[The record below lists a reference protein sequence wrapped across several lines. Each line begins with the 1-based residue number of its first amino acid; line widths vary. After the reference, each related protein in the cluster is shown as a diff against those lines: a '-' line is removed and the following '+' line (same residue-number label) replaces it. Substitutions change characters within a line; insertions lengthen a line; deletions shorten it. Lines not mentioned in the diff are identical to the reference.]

1 MLFPSHPFQFRSL
14 LRRVPLRRGALVLL
28 IGVYANVG
36 WFPFERLNGVVA
48 QEPNTTAVA
57 SPPSSD
63 KPSTTPEVD
72 PRIVAELRRLAGGT
86 PAQLALAL
94 RESIRQRMWQ
104 ELDLYVGGG
113 RVSGLAAEEQ
123 LQAAEFIGTLFLSR
137 AIEAPEVKPETRA
150 ILESLLAS
158 LATSISDEDELDK
171 AITSLGSGKRDAELA
186 AARTLL
192 RGGTI
197 AISKLAKAAAAPNPA
212 TSRSKLIEVLR
223 SFQQPGVDAVKQF
236 ALYGKDELRSG
247 AQQTLWSLNQNG
259 AIPVLLLSLQASS
272 ATQDERTLATSLLQ
286 KVGAEKSTLA
296 EIEQFL
302 ARNLSNADSDYFASI
317 HDTSTHVLWQ
327 LNEARDE
334 VSPELTSGIVRSARQ
349 VADAGEMLRR
359 LGAMQPNTLRQAYG
373 ADLRYRY
380 LVDPNLGGP
389 GLITTLSNQWGDMAT
404 DPALLADIL
413 AQSKTQSLRS
423 SHQVSDPLR
432 AVAVIRVMAASGD
445 ESLVQSSGGKPSA
458 LVQSTSDPNSLVRFE
473 AASAISQLA
482 PQHPYL
488 GSGRVLDRW
497 IEMSQLESAPKAI
510 LLINQPEVS
519 MPASQWLSEKGFS
532 VLKVRSVA
540 ELLREVDKGGDL
552 QLVVSTTRPPD
563 YSGIE
568 MIDRLR
574 GRPLGGSLPIVLVG
588 PTFSGF
594 EQLGQ
599 RWSALTLHF
608 DPYSSDPELGAS
620 ESAIE
625 AGLNAN
631 WERILAG
638 SSAPILGAAE
648 RSLYELEG
656 VLSLSQLAEQEGSD
670 AIYGWRQKE
679 PALIE
684 ASRRS
689 GFSDPSFK
697 VLSSLGS
704 HSSQDLL
711 ASLATTSAVDLATR
725 QKAAEA
731 FAVSVQRFGTRLS
744 RRQVLD
750 LYERYN
756 VSSEDSAREV
766 MGKVLDA
773 MEARAGVTSKN

>member
-1 MLFPSHPFQFRSL
+1 MLIPSHPTQL
-14 LRRVPLRRGALVLL
+14 CCAQLRRGTLAFL
-28 IGVYANVG
+28 IGVSATVG
-36 WFPFERLNGVVA
+36 WFNIEQLNCAVA
-48 QEPNTTAVA
+48 QEPDSKPAVMPAA
-57 SPPSSD
+57 SDNQSPGP
-63 KPSTTPEVD
+63 TVD
-72 PRIVAELRRLAGGT
+72 PRIIAELRRLAGGT
-86 PAQLALAL
+86 PAQLALSL
-94 RESIRQRMWQ
+94 RESIRQRMWS
-104 ELDLYVGGG
+104 ELDLYAGGG

-123 LQAAEFIGTLFLSR
+123 LQIAEFIGTLFLTR

-150 ILESLLAS
+150 LLETLLAS
-158 LATSISDEDELDK
+158 LATSVSDSDALDA
-171 AITSLGSGKRDAELA
+171 AITSLGSGQSDAELA
-186 AARTLL
+186 AARTLY

-197 AISKLAKAAAAPNPA
+197 AISKLAKAAAAANPA
-212 TSRSKLIEVLR
+212 TSRCKLIQVLR

-236 ALYGKDELRSG
+236 ALYGTDELRSG
-247 AQQTLWSLNQNG
+247 AQQTLWSLNQN
-259 AIPVLLLSLQASS
+259 AALPVLLLSLHAPS
-272 ATQDERTLATSLLQ
+272 ATQAERALAGELLQ
-286 KVGAEKSTLA
+286 KVDAANSTLT
-296 EIEQFL
+296 EVERYL
-302 ARNLSNADSDYFASI
+302 SRNLSSADSDYFASI
-317 HDTSTHVLWQ
+317 NDTSTHVLWQ

-334 VSPELTSGIVRSARQ
+334 VSPELTSGIVHQAKQ

-359 LGAMQPNTLRQAYG
+359 LVAMQPNTLRQAYG

-389 GLITTLSNQWGDMAT
+389 ALIATLSEQWGDMAT
-404 DPALLADIL
+404 DPVLLADIL
-413 AQSKTQSLRS
+413 AQSKTQSLRR
-423 SHQVSDPLR
+423 SHQESDPLR
-432 AVAVIRVMAASGD
+432 AVAVIRVMAASGN
-445 ESLVQSSGGKPSA
+445 ERLLQASGGKPAA
-458 LVQSTSDPNSLVRFE
+458 LVQATSDPSSIVRFE
-473 AASAISQLA
+473 AASAVSQLA
-482 PQHPYL
+482 PTHSYL

-497 IEMSQLESAPKAI
+497 IEMSQLENAPKAI

-519 MPASQWLSEKGFS
+519 MPVSQWLSARGFS
-532 VLKVRSVA
+532 VLKVRSGA

-588 PTFSGF
+588 PSASGF

-599 RWSALTLHF
+599 RWSAPTLHF
-608 DPYSSDPELGAS
+608 DPYSSDPEMGAS
-620 ESAIE
+620 EAAIE
-625 AGLNAN
+625 AGLSSN

-648 RSLYELEG
+648 RSIYELEG

-725 QKAAEA
+725 QKAADA

-756 VSSEDSAREV
+756 VSGEDTAREV